1 MNPVEN
7 TSTACTISA
16 QMAEFAAGLRYEQ
29 LPADVRKLAQLVL
42 LDTVG
47 CVLAGSTTEEVNL
60 VRSAVRALGGDGNA
74 NLWGSAERAALP
86 FAALVNGT
94 AAHVREI
101 DDFGGCAHSGAVIIP
116 AALGT
121 AIQVGA
127 SGAELLTAIVIGYDI
142 ARRAMDGGGGYL
154 TFKARGWHSTSTCG
168 GFGAAAAVGR
178 LLNLSP
184 ERLRWSLGLAGSN
197 AGGTWAFIPEGAM
210 SKRVHPGFAAQ
221 SGVVSAFLAASGISG
236 PESIFETPWGGF
248 FPTYVGDEA
257 QPAKAVDGLG
267 TDFRIRLVGI
277 KPYAACRGAHS
288 AIEAALALRNEEGVR
303 SEVVKRITV
312 RGSKTHYKQLRKQDV
327 RTILDAQFSLPYAIA
342 VALSTGGAML
352 DQYTAE
358 ALRRPEILALARR
371 IDVVAD
377 GAVADGAEPFLDVEL
392 TDGRV
397 LAKHVATARGDYKN
411 PLSEEEVRAK
421 FRGTAGLAMPSA
433 RVEELE
439 QSILN
444 VADSSSL
451 GDLAAL
457 LVPEG
462 DAQDSRHGRSTA

>member
-1 MNPVEN
+1 MSQVEN
-7 TSTACTISA
+7 KSTTCTISA

-29 LPADVRKLAQLVL
+29 LPEDVRKLAHLVL

-47 CVLAGSTTEEVNL
+47 AVLAGSTTEELSLIRN
-60 VRSAVRALGGDGNA
+60 AVRALGGDGHA
-74 NLWGSAERAALP
+74 SLWGTAERASLP
-86 FAALVNGT
+86 LAALVNGT

-178 LLNLSP
+178 LLKLNP
-184 ERLRWSLGLAGSN
+184 ERLEWALGLAGSN
-197 AGGTWAFIPEGAM
+197 AGGTWAFISEGAM
-210 SKRVHPGFAAQ
+210 SKRVHPGLAAQ

-248 FPTYVGDEA
+248 FPTYVGVDA
-257 QPAKAVDGLG
+257 QPAKAVDNLG
-267 TDFRIRLVGI
+267 SDFRVRLVGI

-288 AIEAALALRNEEGVR
+288 AIEAALALRNADGVR
-303 SEVVKRITV
+303 VETVKRITV
-312 RGSKTHYKQLRKQDV
+312 RGSKTHFKQLRKQEP

-342 VALSTGGAML
+342 VALSMGGAML

-358 ALRRPEILALARR
+358 ALQRAEILALARR
-371 IDVVAD
+371 VDVVVD
-377 GAVADGAEPFLDVEL
+377 DAVADGAEPFLDVEL
-392 TDGRV
+392 VDGRI
-397 LAKHVATARGDYKN
+397 LTKHVATARGDYKN

-421 FRGTAGLAMPSA
+421 FRSTAGLALPASG
-433 RVEELE
+433 VEQLE
-439 QSILN
+439 QAISRI
-444 VADSSSL
+444 ADSPNL
-451 GDLAAL
+451 DEFAKL
-457 LVPEG
+457 LVPQNG
-462 DAQDSRHGRSTA
+462 ARHSHDGRGKA